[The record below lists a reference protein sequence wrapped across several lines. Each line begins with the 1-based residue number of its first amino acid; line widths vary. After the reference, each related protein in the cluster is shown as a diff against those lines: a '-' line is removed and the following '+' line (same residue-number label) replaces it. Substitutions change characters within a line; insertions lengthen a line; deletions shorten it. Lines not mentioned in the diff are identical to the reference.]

1 MGSASAEWK
10 KSSCAPA
17 VTQERQLEPKWEA
30 HLRTLGVAQ
39 AVRRWRVCVWA
50 ATPDGELPTSSA
62 EPDEVRQTSRA
73 TEAPAPMHP
82 VVQPHCRT
90 NSVLADAPPKKPLE
104 IAKTPTGSTPALGEP
119 SLLLL

>member
-1 MGSASAEWK
+1 
-10 KSSCAPA
+10 
-17 VTQERQLEPKWEA
+17 VTQKRQLEPKWEA
-30 HLRTLGVAQ
+30 RRKTPGAAQ
-39 AVRRWRVCVWA
+39 AVRRSRMCVWA
-50 ATPDGELPTSSA
+50 AEAKPDGEFPTSSA

>member
-1 MGSASAEWK
+1 MGSAQAK
-10 KSSCAPA
+10 QKMSSCASA
-17 VTQERQLEPKWEA
+17 RERQLEPKWEA
-30 HLRTLGVAQ
+30 RRKTPGAAQ
-39 AVRRWRVCVWA
+39 AVRRSRMCVWA
-50 ATPDGELPTSSA
+50 AEAKPDGEFQTSSA